1 MQILC
6 EYSLFACKCEYEIS
20 YLCTFR
26 TVQKNV
32 SKFHTSLVL
41 TDPLFKILTLPNL
54 NIKHLYLKWVPNL
67 NVPILAPQ
75 FQTNLI
81 FEQARK
87 CSVLKLDTGILD
99 HWDWNTG
106 HRGAMH
112 GLLVHYWTPPQS
124 DFQILLPF
132 WKWTMYSDS
141 SRLWVSRIR
150 MATRNVFRGSF
161 INYKI
166 QLVDAGGGGEGN
178 NFGHMQE
185 TVGVKAQWSWGL
197 AFAS

>member
-112 GLLVHYWTPPQS
+112 GLLVHYWTPPSLIFKYSYHSENGQCI
-124 DFQILLPF
+124 QILPDCGCLEF
-132 WKWTMYSDS
+132 VW
-141 SRLWVSRIR
+141 
-150 MATRNVFRGSF
+150 
-161 INYKI
+161 
-166 QLVDAGGGGEGN
+166 QLVTFSGG
-178 NFGHMQE
+178 H
-185 TVGVKAQWSWGL
+185 S
-197 AFAS
+197 